1 MTVAKIL
8 VVEDNPDNS
17 DLVVDLLSARGHTV
31 IQARDGREGISMAR
45 AQCPD
50 LVLMDISLP
59 VMDGFAATQELKA
72 DPALKQMPVIAL
84 TAHAMA
90 GDENRALAAGC
101 NGYVTKPID
110 VKTFAQ
116 KIEAFMKGPTHG

>member
-1 MTVAKIL
+1 MAKIL

-17 DLVVDLLSARGHTV
+17 DLVVDLLSTRGHTV
-31 IQARDGREGISMAR
+31 TQARDGREGIAMAR

-50 LVLMDISLP
+50 LILMDISLP
-59 VMDGFAATQELKA
+59 VMDGFAATKELKA
-72 DPALKQMPVIAL
+72 DPALKRVPVIAL

-116 KIEAFMKGPTHG
+116 KIEAFMKGPTHA

>member
-1 MTVAKIL
+1 MAKIL

-31 IQARDGREGISMAR
+31 IQARDGREGIAMAR

-59 VMDGFAATQELKA
+59 VMDGFAATKELKA

-90 GDENRALAAGC
+90 GDEIRALAAGC

-116 KIEAFMKGPTHG
+116 KIEAFMKGPTHA